1 VDISCIFVIAECLIN
16 VLMIL
21 RAEFCLSAKS
31 LCCIKE
37 YCVCVYFFCVLFHAN
52 LKVARCFQ
60 IALEPTKVRPL
71 AALLLS
77 YFSLPYHCCAHA
89 R

>member
-1 VDISCIFVIAECLIN
+1 LIN
-16 VLMIL
+16 LLMIL
-21 RAEFCLSAKS
+21 RAEFCLSAKY

-37 YCVCVYFFCVLFHAN
+37 YSVCVCLCVFFCVLFHAN